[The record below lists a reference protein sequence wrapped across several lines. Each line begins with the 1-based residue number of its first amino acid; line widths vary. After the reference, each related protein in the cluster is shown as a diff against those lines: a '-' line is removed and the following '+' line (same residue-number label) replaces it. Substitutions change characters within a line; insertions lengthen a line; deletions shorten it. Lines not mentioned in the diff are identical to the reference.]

1 MAGKRSTGKRLTGK
15 RSAGVRFAR
24 VYALVRRIPE
34 GRVATYGQI
43 ARWLGWPRGAR
54 TVGWA
59 LRALSPGSGV
69 PWHRVVNARGRISQ
83 REVEAQRERLEAEG
97 IFFDEGGGLDLDL
110 YSWTGPTPPTTES
123 FLTS

>member
-1 MAGKRSTGKRLTGK
+1 MAGKRSTGKRSTGK
-15 RSAGVRFAR
+15 RNTSGRFAR

-34 GRVATYGQI
+34 GRVATYGQV
-43 ARWLGWPRGAR
+43 ARWLGWTRGAR

-69 PWHRVVNARGRISQ
+69 PWHRVVNAQGRISQ

-97 IFFDEGGGLDLDL
+97 VLFDESGRIDLDL
-110 YSWTGPTPPTTES
+110 YGWIPPLPATES